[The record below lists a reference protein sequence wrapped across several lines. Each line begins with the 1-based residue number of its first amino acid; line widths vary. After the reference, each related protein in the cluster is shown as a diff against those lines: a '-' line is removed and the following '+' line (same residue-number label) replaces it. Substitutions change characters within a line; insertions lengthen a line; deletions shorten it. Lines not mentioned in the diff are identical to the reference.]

1 MTLPKVGNVID
12 GRYLLT
18 RQIAEGGMGMIFEA
32 QHRVLSE
39 RVAIKIPLVK
49 SGTSQSHIA
58 RFFREAQA
66 MARCRHPGVVQIRD
80 AGQCPTYGPY
90 MAMEYIEGRTLESF
104 LVARGHLSP
113 VEAAQTMVDLAEI
126 VDAIHANDVVHRDL
140 KPSNVMLSWDATGIE
155 RMHLLDFGVCL
166 LLDKPRT
173 LTAVGEVVGTYEYM
187 APEQISA
194 ETPSKAIDLWALAVI
209 AYELLTGVLPFE
221 GTPYEIATKLV
232 RDEPP
237 RAPHTIQPN
246 IPRRLSARIMAAF
259 AQDVRARP
267 ESARA
272 FAEDCRLAFEQGA
285 LNGGPERPER
295 PAAKILAT
303 KLMGDDERRVQRRAP
318 FIAPVRFFL
327 HESVVTDGRLEDIS
341 EGGFLAMIDGVLK
354 EGTVYTARFC
364 MPYEGRVV
372 SEAVVVRW
380 FRAGARRN
388 AVGLSFMELS
398 VEVLHDIRLYVQTM
412 QPPSTESPP

>member
-1 MTLPKVGNVID
+1 MIPPKVGNVLD

-39 RVAIKIPLVK
+39 RVAIKVPLVK
-49 SGTSQSHIA
+49 SGATQNNIA
-58 RFFREAQA
+58 RLYREAQA
-66 MARCRHPGVVQIRD
+66 MAQCRHPGVVQVRD
-80 AGQCPTYGPY
+80 AGQCPTFGPY
-90 MAMEYIEGRTLESF
+90 MAMEYVEGRTLESL
-104 LVARGHLSP
+104 LVTRGHLSP
-113 VEAAQTMVDLAEI
+113 VEAAQAIVDLAEI
-126 VDAIHANDVVHRDL
+126 VDAIHANNVVHRDL
-140 KPSNVMLSWDATGIE
+140 KPSNVMLSWDASGIE
-155 RMHLLDFGVCL
+155 RMHVLDFGVCL

-173 LTAVGEVVGTYEYM
+173 LTAAGEVVGTYEYM

-237 RAPHTIQPN
+237 KAPHTIRPD
-246 IPRRLSARIMAAF
+246 IPRRLSARVMAAF

-267 ESARA
+267 QSARD

-285 LNGGPERPER
+285 LVGPPVRVAP
-295 PAAKILAT
+295 KILAP
-303 KLMGDDERRVQRRAP
+303 KLIGEDERRVQRRAP

-372 SEAVVVRW
+372 SESVVVRW
-380 FRAGARRN
+380 FRGGARRN
-388 AVGLSFMELS
+388 AVGLSFMDIS
-398 VEVLHDIRLYVQTM
+398 VEVLRDIRMYVQTM
-412 QPPSTESPP
+412 QIPGNETPA